1 MFETPVGSVL
11 DCAPRFRARLAL
23 AAVGLAILLAGCSGH
38 GNGTI
43 AIAAVGPLTGAS
55 AARGKDLEQAV
66 RMAVEETNAAG
77 GVNGHSIGLTVYDD
91 GDQPAR
97 ARDLAGQIATTP
109 ALAVLG
115 QVASSAAAA
124 AGAVY
129 KEKGIPA
136 ITGAASEVRVTAG
149 NDWFFR
155 LFRDAAGQGR
165 FLADYA
171 RYRFGT
177 REIAV
182 IREKGTAGEEFA
194 AALRDRAKSEGIRI
208 AADLELTPAD
218 AKHPEA
224 LAAIAQKLT
233 KLPKADVVVL
243 GTQYAEAPAVLRVL
257 RDKLGPFVSMGY
269 SSLAT
274 EGLNGFFPDPGK
286 HHDPG
291 YYTEGFT
298 VAAPQLGDVAE
309 YEQTVFASRYDA
321 RYGAEPSPEAVRW
334 YEGARL
340 IFAAMAAKGVSGT
353 DRRADRR
360 RIRDWLASLN
370 RPASAANGVAGP
382 IYFDKD

>member
-155 LFRDAAGQGR
+155 LFRDASGQGR

-171 RYRFGT
+171 RYRFDAKT
-177 REIAV
+177 IAV
-182 IREKGTAGEEFA
+182 VREKGTAGEEFA
-194 AALRDRAKSEGIRI
+194 SALRDRAKHEKISIV
-208 AADLELTPAD
+208 ADLEFLPAQ
-218 AKHPEA
+218 AKD
-224 LAAIAQKLT
+224 AAIMGKIAARLA
-233 KLPKADVVVL
+233 KLPKGTIIVL
-243 GTQYAEAPAVLRVL
+243 GSQYAETPDLLRVL
-257 RDKLGPFVSMGY
+257 RGKLGPFTSMGY

-274 EGLNGFFPDPGK
+274 EGLS
-286 HHDPG
+286 
-291 YYTEGFT
+291 T
-298 VAAPQLGDVAE
+298 
-309 YEQTVFASRYDA
+309 
-321 RYGAEPSPEAVRW
+321 
-334 YEGARL
+334 
-340 IFAAMAAKGVSGT
+340 
-353 DRRADRR
+353 
-360 RIRDWLASLN
+360 
-370 RPASAANGVAGP
+370 
-382 IYFDKD
+382 